1 VLRGKKYLRFYS
13 DRLRMPITAG
23 FEERKIDDN
32 AEKTPAMRALFD
44 TDVILDVLLERAE
57 WYMDGFTLWNL
68 VDEG

>member
-1 VLRGKKYLRFYS
+1 
-13 DRLRMPITAG
+13 MPITAG